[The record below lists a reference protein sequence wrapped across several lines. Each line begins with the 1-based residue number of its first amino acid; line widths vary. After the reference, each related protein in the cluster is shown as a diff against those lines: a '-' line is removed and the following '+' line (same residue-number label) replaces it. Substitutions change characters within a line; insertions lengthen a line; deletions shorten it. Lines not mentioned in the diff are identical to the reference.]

1 MMFIRT
7 LNELLD
13 HIKKVE
19 SETMELSKDSQMRI
33 TSFIEKHG
41 LTPDDETLEAM
52 QYQDIISQQ
61 LSATIE
67 AIESVQQHLNYLD
80 HAMQKDDEI
89 AMGSIQKMHD
99 KLTVALDRAQQ
110 KHSGFGGK
118 VHHDDDDDGIEFF

>member
-1 MMFIRT
+1 MVFIKT

-13 HIKKVE
+13 HVKAVE
-19 SETMELSKDSQMRI
+19 AEAMEMSKNSQMRI
-33 TSFIEKHG
+33 TSFIEKHK
-41 LTPDDETLEAM
+41 LTLDDDTLEAM

-80 HAMQKDDEI
+80 HAMKEDDQI
-89 AMGSIQKMHD
+89 AMESIQKMHG
-99 KLTVALDRAQQ
+99 KLNTALERAKE

-118 VHHDDDDDGIEFF
+118 VHHGDDDGIEFF

>member
-1 MMFIRT
+1 MMFINT

-19 SETMELSKDSQMRI
+19 TEAMELSKDSQMRI
-33 TSFIEKHG
+33 TAFIEKHN
-41 LTPDDETLEAM
+41 LQPDDDTLEAM

-67 AIESVQQHLNYLD
+67 AIESVQKHLNYLD
-80 HAMQKDDEI
+80 HAMNEDDQV
-89 AMGSIQKMHD
+89 AMESIQKMHD

-118 VHHDDDDDGIEFF
+118 MHHGDDDGIEFF